1 MCKPIKLICTAGFIL
16 LVSTGCAF
24 STKMVNDKG
33 ETYTC
38 VAPGLG
44 PLSGMAAMA
53 YRDNCVKRYKELGY
67 KVAE

>member
-1 MCKPIKLICTAGFIL
+1 MNRYIKVIFVLIYMLLIL
-16 LVSTGCAF
+16 TGCAF
-24 STKMVNDKG
+24 STKMVNEKG

-53 YRDNCVKRYKELGY
+53 YRANCVKRYKELGY
-67 KVAE
+67 KEVE

>member
-1 MCKPIKLICTAGFIL
+1 MNRYINAIFVLISML
-16 LVSTGCAF
+16 LMLTGCAF

-53 YRDNCVKRYKELGY
+53 YRANCVKRYKELGY
-67 KVAE
+67 KEVE

>member
-1 MCKPIKLICTAGFIL
+1 MNRYIKVIFVLICMLLIL
-16 LVSTGCAF
+16 TGCAF
-24 STKMVNDKG
+24 STKMVNEKG

-53 YRDNCVKRYKELGY
+53 YRANCVKRYKELGY
-67 KVAE
+67 KEAE